1 MNLENLKKI
10 IKLRTV
16 TIACTS
22 AYMAMKFIW
31 KQWNFIKENKTGQV
45 SCNEAWKTHNR
56 ASWNMMNRNSGV
68 WNKIIREYKMSLQ
81 LSLSQEVSQKF
92 NPQSGSFFSTFNSI
106 KSINVSVSYLQALTS
121 RILRI
126 WNISSLLSISKN
138 VVKCY
143 CLAYLQLLYFHDS
156 TFV

>member
-31 KQWNFIKENKTGQV
+31 KQWNFIKEIKTGQV